1 MAPKPKKPSQKT
13 SSRLLEVVRFLSSIT
28 KDEGPPNETHIL
40 LSNKTATA
48 FNGTIGAGAIIDEDL
63 HCAPHAKTFLNAL
76 TKCGENYSLTQ
87 LDQSK
92 LSIKSG
98 PFKAIIPC
106 IDPRLLYFPIPD
118 ANVAPIDDNF
128 KKSLELI
135 EKIKPENG
143 QRVITSNYRLPILS
157 FLLNG
162 QSVIATDGKIFVEA
176 WHGLNLPTNIP
187 IPKAIIPV
195 LLSAKKLTGFGVS
208 QSTVTFYLEDNSFIR
223 SQLYAEGWPD
233 ISSVM
238 ERQSSPIPVPKDFF
252 KGLDAVK
259 DFSRNGFVY
268 FNDGKLNSHPEREAG
283 AEYEIPELKFGP
295 VYSVKYLSIIKE
307 MADKIDFYVPAERKS
322 LMLAFTGN
330 KVRGILMGFG

>member
-40 LSNKTATA
+40 LSNKAATA
-48 FNGTIGAGAIIDEDL
+48 FNGMIGAGAIIDEDL
-63 HCAPHAKTFLNAL
+63 NAAPHAKTFLNAL

-118 ANVAPIDDNF
+118 NNVAPIDDNF

-143 QRVITSNYRLPILS
+143 QRVITLS

-162 QSVIATDGKIFVEA
+162 QSVIATDGKILVEA

-195 LLSAKKLTGFGVS
+195 LLNSKKLTGFGVS

-233 ISSVM
+233 ISEVLNK
-238 ERQSSPIPVPKDFF
+238 QSNPVAIPKDFF
-252 KGLDAVK
+252 KALEAVGP
-259 DFSRNGFVY
+259 FSENGFVY
-268 FNDGKLNSHPEREAG
+268 FSDGKLQSYVMEEKG
-283 AEYEIPELKFGP
+283 AQFEVPVLKSGP
-295 VYSVKYLSIIKE
+295 VYSVKYLSLIKD
-307 MADKIDFYVPAERKS
+307 MAEKIDFYVPAERKNM
-322 LMLAFTGN
+322 LLAFTGE
-330 KVRGILMGFG
+330 KCRGILMGFG